1 MGTQVLSLSKL
12 LFGQSRRSILAL
24 LYGHA
29 DEQFYLREIA
39 RRAGT
44 GIGATQRELGQLTDA
59 GLLHRL
65 RRGNQVYYRANR
77 ENPIFEELKS
87 ILAKTSG
94 IRDTL
99 QEGLARLADRVK
111 LAFVYGSIAR
121 GEEKAS
127 SDVDLMVVGN
137 VSFQDVVAALSEIE
151 RKMGREVNPTVFG
164 SREFREKLAA
174 KNHFLSSVAKEKK
187 VILSCELFAKFAGTE
202 DGWIHLPAQFP
213 FDLAEGG
220 HHVLETHV
228 AHDHQIHVARCLF
241 LASRN
246 RAVHKRK
253 FNSVR
258 QSSESFLQS
267 VSYSGRLRENAFQ
280 FFENRIL
287 TIRAV
292 INLVPAAK
300 PVEKPG
306 VRQLSEFSLRGS
318 NPCSGA
324 TCNFAQIE
332 LFVSVAIEQGK
343 DRPSAL
349 AEEDFR

>member
-1 MGTQVLSLSKL
+1 L
-12 LFGQSRRSILAL
+12 QS
-24 LYGHA
+24 
-29 DEQFYLREIA
+29 IA

-94 IRDTL
+94 IRDIL

-151 RKMGREVNPTVFG
+151 RKLGREVNPTVFG
-164 SREFREKLAA
+164 PRGFREKLAA

-187 VILSCELFAKFAGTE
+187 LFVIGDE
-202 DGWIHLPAQFP
+202 
-213 FDLAEGG
+213 
-220 HHVLETHV
+220 
-228 AHDHQIHVARCLF
+228 
-241 LASRN
+241 
-246 RAVHKRK
+246 
-253 FNSVR
+253 
-258 QSSESFLQS
+258 
-267 VSYSGRLRENAFQ
+267 
-280 FFENRIL
+280 
-287 TIRAV
+287 
-292 INLVPAAK
+292 
-300 PVEKPG
+300 
-306 VRQLSEFSLRGS
+306 SEFRRLG
-318 NPCSGA
+318 
-324 TCNFAQIE
+324 Q
-332 LFVSVAIEQGK
+332 
-343 DRPSAL
+343 
-349 AEEDFR
+349 